1 MKLCLQI
8 IRIVLD
14 QLQSILSIL
23 KFGRFRDSLSPVL
36 RAFLA
41 LSIYLRFPEVHVVND
56 IDLYRSI
63 LGEMELTMG
72 IVSCVPFHAKQ
83 SSHVEAMTLHRQY
96 SVDQYIL
103 WRISWPIITVAGDPC
118 CRQHGRSEG
127 YRE

>member
-14 QLQSILSIL
+14 LLQSILSIL

-103 WRISWPIITVAGDPC
+103 WRIPWPITTVAGDPC